1 MANVTSAIK
10 ARSLSAPLDGGRNP
24 PKPPPQQSIMDI
36 MKRQRLKGEAKDKTI
51 EGLWYDEIDI
61 DEAFDLLRK
70 FRKMHMFF
78 DDYSDD
84 DFIHLSDVMDI
95 LKFKA
100 EAPVTKEGELSTWVG
115 FILSGKINVLVK
127 GTQHARTMIYIKKRW
142 KKFKK
147 VKRKMHS

>member
-78 DDYSDD
+78 DDWPNQ
-84 DFIHLSDVMDI
+84 I
-95 LKFKA
+95 
-100 EAPVTKEGELSTWVG
+100 
-115 FILSGKINVLVK
+115 INLVV
-127 GTQHARTMIYIKKRW
+127 QRPCRIMTMYEI
-142 KKFKK
+142 
-147 VKRKMHS
+147 VKRMILLVLQKYLLN